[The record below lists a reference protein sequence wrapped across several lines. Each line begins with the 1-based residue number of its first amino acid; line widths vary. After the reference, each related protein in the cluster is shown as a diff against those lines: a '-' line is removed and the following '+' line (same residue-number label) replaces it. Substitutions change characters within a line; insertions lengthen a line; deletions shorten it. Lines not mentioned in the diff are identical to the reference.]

1 MVWGRR
7 SYPFDLSLGRDRRR
21 AFLERLLALPLTAV
35 QAGSGAAAAVQRS
48 HCWREPSLD
57 PSTIPGLDQN
67 QYVGVRH

>member
-7 SYPFDLSLGRDRRR
+7 SYPEDD

-35 QAGSGAAAAVQRS
+35 QAGSGAAAAGQPS
-48 HCWREPSLD
+48 NCWREPPPG